1 MASEPPLE
9 GVAEDRKAGWRQGK
23 TFPSFIK
30 KLKFLLYD
38 SQNIPILNSM
48 NFIFQTQAGLLA
60 KGFQSEDNLKNSN
73 FRLNKE

>member
-23 TFPSFIK
+23 TFPSLIINKK
-30 KLKFLLYD
+30 KLKKLLYD

-48 NFIFQTQAGLLA
+48 NFIFQTQSGLLS
-60 KGFQSEDNLKNSN
+60 KGFQSAGNLKT
-73 FRLNKE
+73 RIPG